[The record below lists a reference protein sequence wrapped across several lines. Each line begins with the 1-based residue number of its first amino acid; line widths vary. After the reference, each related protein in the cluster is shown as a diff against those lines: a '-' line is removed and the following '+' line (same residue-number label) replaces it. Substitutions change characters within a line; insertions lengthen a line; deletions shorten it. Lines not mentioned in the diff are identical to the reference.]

1 MTFDRSSPYGPLPDP
16 DLNAEFYADVPAKR
30 LMAWVVDTV
39 ITAAITALI
48 VPFTAF
54 TALFFLPLLYLA
66 VAFAY
71 RAVTIARHGATPGM
85 RLMAISLRGP
95 GGGTLSPAEAM
106 LHTALFLTA
115 SVMVL
120 PQVIS
125 VVMMLMTARGQSLVD
140 LVLGSVMLNRP
151 SRM

>member
-1 MTFDRSSPYGPLPDP
+1 MILDRPFAYGPLPDP
-16 DLNAEFYADVPAKR
+16 DLNAEFYTDVPAKR
-30 LMAWVVDTV
+30 LLAWVVDTV

-85 RLMAISLRGP
+85 RLMAISLHGAR
-95 GGGTLSPAEAM
+95 GGTLTPAEAM
-106 LHTALFLTA
+106 VHTGLFLTA
-115 SVMVL
+115 SAMVL

-125 VVMMLMTARGQSLVD
+125 IVMMLMTARGQSLVD
-140 LVLGSVMLNRP
+140 LMLGTVMLNRAG
-151 SRM
+151 RM

>member
-1 MTFDRSSPYGPLPDP
+1 MILDTPSPYGPPPDP
-16 DLNAEFYADVPAKR
+16 DLHAEFYADVPVKR
-30 LMAWVVDTV
+30 LLAWVVDTV

-85 RLMAISLRGP
+85 RLMAISLRGS
-95 GGGTLSPAEAM
+95 GGGMPSPAEAM
-106 LHTALFLTA
+106 LHTGLFLTA

-125 VVMMLMTARGQSLVD
+125 VVTMLMTARKQSLVD
-140 LVLGSVMLNRP
+140 LVLGTVMLNRAG
-151 SRM
+151 RM